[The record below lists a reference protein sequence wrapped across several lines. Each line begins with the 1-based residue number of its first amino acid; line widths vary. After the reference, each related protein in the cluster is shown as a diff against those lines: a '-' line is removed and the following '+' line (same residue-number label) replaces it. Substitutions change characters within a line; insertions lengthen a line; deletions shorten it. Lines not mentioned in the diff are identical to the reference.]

1 MRRRARA
8 TGGPGEQKC
17 SPGNCRLVRRLTFH
31 CSQETKD
38 VATARSDVRQGC
50 DARLQDFES
59 TAPLTAGAPAAE
71 EAACP
76 ASGEAHLCA
85 SKGLRRPA
93 SIARADV
100 EGWSSTRGRW
110 NDDTPATPW
119 GQKFRPSACVP
130 ARIRGPLHSLERLCG
145 CLAQLGLPAV
155 ARAAAAA
162 GARAQAGAAPS
173 LIQVQQAAGSEPY
186 VCNQF
191 GIDSGHSG
199 SQWSAEYVPSDTCP
213 LIIDPTAV
221 VR

>member
-1 MRRRARA
+1 MPSLHEHNLPGPCTATLTGSLFIVRRKQRMLRRLEATSARAAMRGSRTLTQLPLQPPGPRQLRRRPA
-8 TGGPGEQKC
+8 P
-17 SPGNCRLVRRLTFH
+17 RLGRH
-31 CSQETKD
+31 
-38 VATARSDVRQGC
+38 
-50 DARLQDFES
+50 
-59 TAPLTAGAPAAE
+59 
-71 EAACP
+71 
-76 ASGEAHLCA
+76 HLCA

-162 GARAQAGAAPS
+162 GARAQARAAPS
-173 LIQVQQAAGSEPY
+173 LIQVQQAAGSEP
-186 VCNQF
+186 
-191 GIDSGHSG
+191 
-199 SQWSAEYVPSDTCP
+199 
-213 LIIDPTAV
+213 
-221 VR
+221 